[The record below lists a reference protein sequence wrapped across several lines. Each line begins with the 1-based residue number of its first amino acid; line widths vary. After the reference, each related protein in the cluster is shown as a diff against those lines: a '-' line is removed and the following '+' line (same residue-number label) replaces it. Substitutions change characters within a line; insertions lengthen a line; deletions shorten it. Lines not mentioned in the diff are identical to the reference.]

1 LPLEEERR
9 KMENSG
15 DYRISSL
22 AELRAMLGEPNA
34 VTPKKL
40 LTALD
45 DAAIEFI
52 RRSPFLVLATA
63 DAQGNLDAS
72 PKGDGAGFVTVADAN
87 TLIIPERR
95 GNRLLFSLQNI
106 LANPRVG
113 IIFMVPGTNE
123 TLRVNGSAELIADP
137 KLMAAM
143 TARGTPALLAI
154 RVNVRECFFHCAKAF
169 LRSQLWKPET
179 WPERIEVPFGKMLA
193 AKMGGDEKVAHQI
206 DEMIAQDYKNNL

>member
-1 LPLEEERR
+1 
-9 KMENSG
+9 MENGG
-15 DYRISSL
+15 DYRISSV
-22 AELRAMLGEPNA
+22 AQLRAMLGEPSA

-45 DAAIEFI
+45 EGAIEFI

-63 DAQGNLDAS
+63 DVEGNLDAS
-72 PKGDGAGFVTVADAN
+72 PKGDGPGFVMVEDAN
-87 TLIIPERR
+87 TLVIPERR

-137 KLMAAM
+137 KLMEAM
-143 TARGTPALLAI
+143 TARGTSALLAI
-154 RVNVRECFFHCAKAF
+154 RVTVRECFFHCAKAF
-169 LRSQLWKPET
+169 LRSQLWKTET
-179 WPERIEVPFGKMLA
+179 WPQPVEISFGRMLA
-193 AKMGGDEKVAHQI
+193 SKIGGDEKVARQI
-206 DEMIAQDYKNNL
+206 DAIIAQDYKNNL